1 MARLDDITTL
11 PTNLELSGSDSFV
24 VADKSFRGGTF
35 AKQIPAAIIA
45 KYSHAFLFNFDGATL
60 NFDNRLRSADILG
73 PFGSA
78 DRIVTDAVV
87 IVTKA
92 FVGLGSSPKVDLGL
106 HSSDTD
112 GDGAPDNI
120 VNNVPLNE
128 IGAGIFNSSSESDP
142 SSEGTGEAAEGI
154 LIPSDN
160 KIRVSF
166 DATGGHSFINAT
178 AGQVVILVNVIN
190 VNDYID
196 IVPAFD

>member
-11 PTNLELSGSDSFV
+11 PTNLELAGNDSLV
-24 VADKSFRGGTF
+24 IADKSFNGGTF

-45 KYSHAFLFNFDGATL
+45 KYSHAFLFNFNGATL

-120 VNNVPLNE
+120 VNNLPLNAV
-128 IGAGIFNSSSESDP
+128 GAAIFNSSSD
-142 SSEGTGEAAEGI
+142 EAAEGV
-154 LIPSDN
+154 LIPSDD

-166 DATGGHSFINAT
+166 DATPSSDLSDAT
-178 AGQVVILVNVIN
+178 AGQVVILINIIN